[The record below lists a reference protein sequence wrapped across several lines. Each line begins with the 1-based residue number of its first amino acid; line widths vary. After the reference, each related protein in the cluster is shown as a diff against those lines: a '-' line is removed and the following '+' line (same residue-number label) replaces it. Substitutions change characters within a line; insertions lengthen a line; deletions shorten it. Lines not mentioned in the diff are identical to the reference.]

1 MEGFVGNRQ
10 HGLLARIC
18 FFSGYFLI
26 IFGAGTF
33 GSAIVILH
41 TEKPNYHLHN
51 PDHFIYAAIVFEVVG
66 FSLTALGRRLVR
78 AGW

>member
-1 MEGFVGNRQ
+1 MEGFVGNRE
-10 HGLLARIC
+10 HGLLPRIC

-33 GSAIVILH
+33 GSAIVIFN
-41 TEKPNYHLHN
+41 TEGPAYRLHN
-51 PDHFIYAAIVFEVVG
+51 PDHFIYAAIIFEIVG

-78 AGW
+78 NGW